1 MSLRARS
8 LLALVFA
15 GALPLISAGVAS
27 SDVFGPI
34 ALVSAGAHEQAGF
47 AHDVAIS
54 ANGRYVVFDGVFEG
68 KHGVWRRDLASNQVV
83 EVAGD
88 RFAAE
93 GALRAGDAA
102 LPSISENGQYVS
114 FTTTAKLAPHA
125 EQVESANV
133 YVRNM
138 DIPEQQQEEP
148 SCEREEKDEASLPD
162 YGQSCPFTLV
172 SAANGKSEALTY
184 AGLEGSIKYGAV
196 ASGRTAISADGRQV
210 AFVTT
215 AISNL
220 LDPAH
225 TSTPAMQVAVRNTA
239 TRTTQL
245 VSVRD
250 EPTSGTPAVD
260 PETGGPE
267 AVRGAE
273 GYTGAVYSDAGSAPP
288 EFKGPQQYTL
298 TPPLGASISADG
310 STVAWLGVN
319 IAEQAQVLPGEAH
332 LSAQYNEPLW
342 RRIADGPAA
351 HTRRITGGSDPES
364 PACAAGGEQVL
375 PEERSNPCQGPFY
388 VGAGTE
394 SSSSGT
400 WKGGEHENFLPQLS
414 ADGYTVAFLAQ
425 APTLTREEGFARG
438 LHNADLYVAN
448 MHSGLTR
455 TQAMQPLTELASG
468 DDADL
473 ATTGSVVDFG
483 IAPDGTQV
491 AFSTQRTQFPLGVP
505 AYVSAPLAEPGMS
518 ELFDVDLAN
527 STLTRVTQSF
537 EGGAGEHAHQ
547 EAPSGTDPYG
557 LGDGALSPS
566 FSGTGNLLAFASTA
580 ANIVYGDG
588 NTPALVNGKLEQS
601 EFDGSDAF
609 LVGRI
614 PFVATPTETYVSGAP
629 AVAGVGP
636 QWQLGV
642 TAASL
647 SDGKVRLYVSV
658 PGAGKLLA
666 GAESVVRLV
675 RRVRG
680 HAAPRKGRRATRSF
694 ALAMRRVADMAKVVP
709 ATDVLVQLTL
719 ALSPAY
725 RSLASTRTGLPTSI
739 TVTFIAPGQRTLKK
753 TIAVSFKRKPAVAK
767 KRRGSSLRKHS

>member
-8 LLALVFA
+8 LLALFFV
-15 GALPLISAGVAS
+15 GALPLIPPGVAS
-27 SDVFGPI
+27 ADVFGPI
-34 ALVSAGAHEQAGF
+34 ALVSAGVHEQAGF

-54 ANGRYVVFDGVFEG
+54 ANGRYVAFDGVFEG

-148 SCEREEKDEASLPD
+148 GCEREEKDEASLSE
-162 YGQSCPFTLV
+162 YGESCPFTLV

-196 ASGRTAISADGRQV
+196 ASGRTAISADGRHV

-215 AISNL
+215 AVSNL

-225 TSTPAMQVAVRNTA
+225 TSTPAMQVAVRDTT

-319 IAEQAQVLPGEAH
+319 IAEQAQVLAGEAH

-425 APTLTREEGFARG
+425 APPLTREEGFARG
-438 LHNADLYVAN
+438 LHNADLYVAS

-455 TQAMQPLTELASG
+455 TEALQPLTELASG

-473 ATTGSVVDFG
+473 ATTGSIVDLG
-483 IAPDGTQV
+483 ISPDGTQV

-505 AYVSAPLAEPGMS
+505 AYVSAPMAEPGMS
-518 ELFDVDLAN
+518 ELFDVDLAS

-537 EGGAGEHAHQ
+537 EGGAGEHPHQ

-566 FSGTGNLLAFASTA
+566 FSGTGNLLAFATTA

-614 PFVATPTETYVSGAP
+614 PFIATPTETYVSGVP
-629 AVAGVGP
+629 PVAGLGP
-636 QWQLGV
+636 RWQLGV

-647 SDGKVRLYVSV
+647 PDGKVRLYVSV
-658 PGAGKLLA
+658 PGAGQLNA
-666 GAESVVRLV
+666 NAESVVRVV
-675 RRVRG
+675 RKLHGRG
-680 HAAPRKGRRATRSF
+680 ALRKGRQGAASSLLATR
-694 ALAMRRVADMAKVVP
+694 RVSGTAKAVP
-709 ATDVLVQLTL
+709 ATSAAEQLTL
-719 ALSPAY
+719 ALASPY
-725 RSLASTRTGLPTSI
+725 RSLAATKAGLSGSV
-739 TVTFIAPGQRTLKK
+739 TVTFAAPGQRTLTQ
-753 TIAVSFKRKPAVAK
+753 TITVSFKRKPTAVK
-767 KRRGSSLRKHS
+767 KRHRSSARRRP